1 MYFVTEQFDT
11 IARRAG
17 AHPAVVEEGTTL
29 SYDHLLQWS
38 ETISTQLQR
47 HRQMNGRRVV
57 LVLPNSAAFVAA
69 FFAVSRVGGIVAPLN
84 VEYRSQELKYYLADI
99 DPTAILAS
107 PAAMAPVREAIG
119 HLAQQPMLC
128 LLDAP
133 GTCETLSK
141 GDAQSSPSSLVGS
154 DQPLLLLYTSGSTG
168 QPKRVVR
175 THAQLRAETEA
186 LRTLFDISP
195 ADRFLG
201 AAPFCHVNGLVRS
214 MMTAMLGRATL
225 YPIRDFARRTVLR
238 LMSQERL
245 TFFGGVPQMFVILA
259 QTPPREAVDLS
270 SLRIVFSS
278 SAPLTPRDNREFH
291 RVYGVPIRQLY
302 GSTETGTISYN
313 DHPQLEEHLA
323 SVGRPLPGITLAVV
337 DDNGKPLPPGVEG
350 EIIVSSPFAISS
362 YEGNIAATQ
371 KSFRDG
377 FYLTGDLGSVD
388 PDGYVTLSGR
398 KSLMINRG
406 GYKVNPYEV
415 EDAIRQY
422 PKVAEVVVFGVPGP
436 YGDDVIRCV
445 VVPSA
450 PCTAE
455 EIVLHCRSQI
465 ATYKIPSQIEFRE
478 SLPKTPTGKIRRDRL
493 RDTASH

>member
-1 MYFVTEQFDT
+1 MTYFLTEQFDT
-11 IARRAG
+11 VARHAG
-17 AHPAVVEEGTTL
+17 AHPAVVDEGTTL
-29 SYDHLLQWS
+29 SYDHLLRWS
-38 ETISTQLQR
+38 EAISTQLHR
-47 HRQMNGRRVV
+47 HRQIDGRRVA

-99 DPTAILAS
+99 DPTAILVS
-107 PAAMAPVREAIG
+107 PAAINPVREAIE
-119 HLAQQPMLC
+119 HFAQQPALF
-128 LLDAP
+128 LLNAP
-133 GTCETLSK
+133 GTCETLGL
-141 GDAQSSPSSLVGS
+141 GDAQSSPPSSVAS

-168 QPKRVVR
+168 QPKRVIR
-175 THAQLRAETEA
+175 THAHLRAETET
-186 LRTLFDISP
+186 LRTLFHISS

-214 MMTAMLGRATL
+214 MLTATLGGATL
-225 YPIRDFARRTVLR
+225 YPIREFARRTVLQLISR
-238 LMSQERL
+238 ERL
-245 TFFGGVPQMFVILA
+245 TFFGGVPQMFIILA
-259 QTPPREAVDLS
+259 QTPSRDAVDLS
-270 SLRIVFSS
+270 SLRIAFSS
-278 SAPLTPRDNREFH
+278 SASLTPRDNREFH

-323 SVGRPLPGITLAVV
+323 SVGQPLPGITLAVS
-337 DDNGKPLPPGVEG
+337 DEDGKQLSPGVEG
-350 EIIVSSPFAISS
+350 EILVSSPFAISS
-362 YEGNIAATQ
+362 YEGNVTATQ

-377 FYLTGDLGSVD
+377 FYLTGDLGCID

-415 EDAIRQY
+415 EEAIRQY
-422 PKVAEVVVFGVPGP
+422 PKVADVVVVGVPGP

-455 EIVLHCRSQI
+455 EIVLYCRNQI
-465 ATYKIPSQIEFRE
+465 AAYKIPSRIEFRE
-478 SLPKTPTGKIRRDRL
+478 SLPKSPTGKIRRNSL
-493 RDTASH
+493 

>member
-1 MYFVTEQFDT
+1 MMYFVPEQFDT
-11 IARRAG
+11 VARHAS
-17 AHPAVVEEGTTL
+17 AHPAVVDGGTTL
-29 SYDHLLQWS
+29 SCGHLLQWS
-38 ETISTQLQR
+38 ETISTQLER
-47 HRQMNGRRVV
+47 HQQMDGRRVA

-69 FFAVSRVGGIVAPLN
+69 FFAVSRVGGVVAPLN

-99 DPTAILAS
+99 DPAVILVSPTAVS
-107 PAAMAPVREAIG
+107 PVREAIG
-119 HLAQQPMLC
+119 QFARQPTLF
-128 LLDAP
+128 LLNDP
-133 GTCETLSK
+133 GTCETLSL
-141 GDAQSSPSSLVGS
+141 GDAHSSPLSSVGN

-175 THAQLRAETEA
+175 THGQLRAETET

-201 AAPFCHVNGLVRS
+201 AAPFCHVNGLIRS
-214 MMTAMLGRATL
+214 MLTSMLGGATL
-225 YPIRDFARRTVLR
+225 YPIRELARRTVLQ
-238 LMSQERL
+238 LISQERL
-245 TFFGGVPQMFVILA
+245 TFFGGVPQMFIILA
-259 QTPPREAVDLS
+259 QTPSRNAVDLS
-270 SLRIVFSS
+270 SLRIAFSS

-291 RVYGVPIRQLY
+291 RVYGIPIRQLY

-337 DDNGKPLPPGVEG
+337 DEDGRQLPPGVEG
-350 EIIVSSPFAISS
+350 EIVVSSPFAISS

-377 FYLTGDLGSVD
+377 LYLTGDLGSVD
-388 PDGYVTLSGR
+388 SDGYVTLSGR

-406 GYKVNPYEV
+406 GYKVNPEV

-422 PKVAEVVVFGVPGP
+422 PKVADVVVVGVPGP

-445 VVPSA
+445 VVPST

-455 EIVLHCRSQI
+455 EIVLYCRSQI
-465 ATYKIPSQIEFRE
+465 AAYKIPSRIEFRE
-478 SLPKTPTGKIRRDRL
+478 SLPKSPTGKIRRDSL
-493 RDTASH
+493 